1 MRFERE
7 RRLRT
12 VELVLRWKVSPRR
25 VQQIAAFLSAIDPG
39 CVERSPGG
47 HVRMPISVVEAC
59 EVKWRKQGVAKSAKN
74 AKSAAI
80 AP

>member
-25 VQQIAAFLSAIDPG
+25 VQQIAAFIESIDPEA
-39 CVERSPGG
+39 VDRTPGG
-47 HVRMPISVVEAC
+47 HCRIPLSVVEAC
-59 EVKWRKQGVAKSAKN
+59 ERRWRNDTYAKN
-74 AKSAAI
+74 RKNANNL
-80 AP
+80 PV